1 MLTGLTRNLSSHN
14 DKKTQRQNRK
24 APLDHC
30 ISKDPRPQYL
40 KTGLIYAEEGFIISR
55 EFNQAEDE
63 PLNVIFFTVYIPLE
77 VISNPPGKGL
87 LESVNIISPDT

>member
-1 MLTGLTRNLSSHN
+1 MLTGLTRNLSFHN

-40 KTGLIYAEEGFIISR
+40 KTGLIYAEEGFIISC

-63 PLNVIFFTVYIPLE
+63 PLNVISFSQCTSLWKSFPIHPEKACLKV
-77 VISNPPGKGL
+77 
-87 LESVNIISPDT
+87 